1 MSYHMDFN
9 NWNKCLNGTSTAWAL
24 LLLQAL
30 ELEVRRS
37 SLERSKHGRSNDGKI
52 PQVEDTASLYDDNDV
67 NIGMES
73 SGVVHATSRSN
84 QRTGGAS
91 ECSHGG
97 HDRCICGLAES
108 RKGIV

>member
-9 NWNKCLNGTSTAWAL
+9 NWSKCLNGTSTAWAL

-37 SLERSKHGRSNDGKI
+37 SLERSKHGRNNDGKI
-52 PQVEDTASLYDDNDV
+52 PQVEDTTPLDDDYDV
-67 NIGMES
+67 NIRLAG

-84 QRTGGAS
+84 NRTSRSG

-97 HDRCICGLAES
+97 HDRCICGVA
-108 RKGIV
+108 RT